1 MKKFV
6 FSLQRLLDLRNT
18 VLEEEKT
25 RLGQLQA
32 ALHRIEG
39 QIADLKAAFAR
50 LARQLADAQ
59 AEGVTIAELMA
70 LNAHRDNIDL
80 QLKELALRRADAR
93 LRVDK
98 QLQVVVEA
106 SREVSKLEKVQ
117 QRQYEL
123 YREMEKR
130 AEAARVEE
138 LVVNNISR
146 RVVG

>member
-39 QIADLKAAFAR
+39 QIASLKAAFAQ